1 MMEITRLDG
10 IGPKRAA
17 LFHELG
23 IFSLKDLVWDFPTRY
38 EDRSRIY
45 PVEDLADLGEKTDL
59 VLEVGLTSLGRLIRL
74 KGRQSIQKASFS
86 DDTGKV
92 DVVFH
97 NQAYLGRNLHC
108 GDSFFLY
115 GTYDPEKKRMANPA
129 MVNTRNQE
137 KVETFLGIRPV
148 YRLCKGLSQDLRV
161 KAVHQALDL
170 LEDEDLDPFSP
181 DLIRPLSLPPL
192 LDSFRRIHFPS
203 SKEDLALGLEGVGI
217 RLAILD
223 LLVKSM
229 VKARRVREKA
239 PHMEGKSLQPFFQT
253 LPFDLTPGQG
263 EALDEMVG
271 DLLSPRPANRLLQGD
286 VGSGKT
292 VLAFALAYL
301 THLNGYQSALMAP
314 TEVLARQ
321 HFDKA
326 KALFADLDLPLF
338 LLTGSS
344 SREERAE
351 VEEASR
357 SGVAGLY
364 IGTHTLFQD
373 SLAFSSLAL
382 VVTDE
387 QHRFGVNQRSRLQ
400 EKAILPNSY
409 VLSATPI
416 PRTLELVAMGE
427 LDLTQLKGLPP
438 GRQAVD
444 SFVLDRR
451 YEKRIF
457 AFAEKLAQEGGQ
469 TYIICPRI
477 EGGEDDLSL
486 WSVEEV
492 CRRAREY
499 YGDRVTIDALTGPM
513 SGPEKERVMEGFAS
527 GKTSILI
534 STTVIEVGVDVPTA
548 RLMVVLCADRFGLS
562 QLHQLR
568 GRVGRGK
575 DKSYAVFVFHKP
587 SKTALG
593 RLKFLAS
600 TEDGLAI
607 AKKDLALRGGGD
619 PFGESQHGFLPDRL
633 MGLQDLLTR
642 PDHPLFLKAEE
653 ALTRTFGPG
662 ILEGDPQALKAIKDP
677 LRSVIFDK
685 MEKTAHISRN

>member
-17 LFHELG
+17 LFQELG
-23 IFSLKDLVWDFPTRY
+23 IFTVEDLIWDFPTRY
-38 EDRSRIY
+38 EDRSQVYTID
-45 PVEDLADLGEKTDL
+45 DLAKIEDKSDLL
-59 VLEVGLTSLGRLIRL
+59 VEARLTSIGRLIRF
-74 KGRQSIQKASFS
+74 KGRQSIQKLSFS
-86 DDTGKV
+86 DDTGNLT
-92 DVVFH
+92 VVFH
-97 NQAYLGRNLHC
+97 NQAYIGRNLHC

-115 GTYDPEKKRMANPA
+115 GSYDPEKDR
-129 MVNTRNQE
+129 MVNPSLVNKKNNKKME
-137 KVETFLGIRPV
+137 VFLGIRPV

-161 KAVHQALDL
+161 NAVHQALKCL
-170 LEDEDLDPFSP
+170 QNEEIDPFPS
-181 DLIRPLSLPPL
+181 DFIRSIPLPEL
-192 LDSFRRIHFPS
+192 LDSFRQIHFPS
-203 SKEDLALGLEGVGI
+203 SKEDLASGMEGVGL
-217 RLAILD
+217 RLAMLD
-223 LLVKSM
+223 LLAKSM
-229 VKARRVREKA
+229 VRARRLNEKA
-239 PHMEGKSLQPFFQT
+239 PHMEAKSLQPFFQA
-253 LPFDLTPGQG
+253 LPFELTSGQG

-292 VLAFALAYL
+292 VLAFALAFL
-301 THLNGYQSALMAP
+301 TAMNGYQSALMAP

-326 KALFADLDLPLF
+326 RALFAGMDLPLF

-344 SREERAE
+344 NREERTE
-351 VEEASR
+351 VEKAAQG
-357 SGVAGLY
+357 GVAGLY

-373 SLAFSSLAL
+373 SLVFSSLAL

-387 QHRFGVNQRSRLQ
+387 QHRFGVHQRSRLQ

-427 LDLTQLKGLPP
+427 LDLTRLKGLPP
-438 GRQAVD
+438 GRQTVD

-457 AFAEKLAQEGGQ
+457 AFAEKLAKEGGQ

-477 EGGEDDLSL
+477 EGGEDDLSI

-492 CRRAREY
+492 CRRARSY
-499 YGDRVTIDALTGPM
+499 YGNRVKVAALTGPM
-513 SGPEKERVMEGFAS
+513 PAPEKERVMETFAS
-527 GKTSILI
+527 GKTPILV

-575 DKSYAVFVFHKP
+575 DKSYAVFVYHKP

-600 TEDGLAI
+600 TEDGLEI
-607 AKKDLALRGGGD
+607 AKKDLSLRGGGD

-633 MGLQDLLTR
+633 RGLQDLLTR
-642 PDHPLFLKAEE
+642 PDHPLFLKAGRI
-653 ALTRTFGPG
+653 LTGAFGPG
-662 ILEGDPQALKAIKDP
+662 ILEGDSHALDAIKDP
-677 LRSVIFDK
+677 LRTAIFDK
-685 MEKTAHISRN
+685 MEKIAHISRN